1 MVKPIECASLP
12 TFEAASAMSDTPPP
26 PPPGMPPL
34 PPPPPPPGFEGDDEE
49 DEFSE
54 MIDETTTEE
63 VVEQS
68 DESGFSA
75 LPTPPMPEGL
85 DAPPAPPGF
94 DVPPP
99 VPPGF
104 DVPPPVPAGFDAPP
118 PLPPGFDLPAEAAPE
133 FEDES
138 DEWEVDELEI
148 QSFDIS
154 LANLDDVVDEVAES
168 ADEVAPTDTGDL
180 NAALDAAFAADATVG
195 GSDADAFDDP
205 FGAPPAADPF
215 AAAFDETE
223 EEEAA
228 QPPEPAPALSSN
240 LRPAAEVDAIPGDKL
255 YVTLREKEE
264 SVLNPD
270 GTVRQQSIDGELIL
284 RNSSRKDRAWDIEVL
299 LQNTGATDI
308 GGGAITVREL
318 DATQTTNLPYT
329 ASGPRMMILR
339 EHLDTEPERPQESS
353 LSMVFSEH
361 SQEVLI
367 RLSVENIAPV
377 SLTDVV
383 VRRALPDNFELTD
396 GPEYDIKGKE
406 LVWRIGRL
414 PVGESATL
422 EVAPR
427 VTTKSIQRFATG
439 TVSAAYSCEATVS
452 RAQFDAITSRAR
464 QFGYVSPKED
474 DRPDVFHCK
483 LVVENRSSFV
493 VSLSGATVWLAG
505 RSDPFLE
512 MEDIREDIPPEG
524 LWDSLEKR
532 IEAIDKPNFTHEI
545 NYSILPR
552 ANVESTGVLELKERS
567 IKVLDADVNKQYSIS
582 RIRSYVPSDL
592 ECITVVENTGSAPI
606 NVMRLLDDI
615 PGIFNT
621 PTADQVRIEI
631 EGTDLNQD
639 QYRIEVVDGT
649 QLEEQLVSPDS
660 QGHALRITVGT
671 SAPLGLQPGKSLT
684 ISYPLHAEDPSP
696 QNDKLGAPIRAD
708 FSMERFGPV
717 ATRYCNRAPLIRVVH
732 RRRRFSTGKEV
743 FPSAGPGRY
752 EILLMFQNDS
762 DSALEDLSLH
772 DVVPG
777 TFNIEKSTVRS
788 SQSGERVVDYNKESA
803 REGTQVSW
811 PIGRI
816 EKGER
821 IEVVFEIQGDSE
833 SEYKVADAQD
843 YHGATFGDEVDEE
856 PNLPDWVDEATRSLP
871 EPPVRE
877 AEPSSESDE
886 DEDETEEEAEDTS
899 DEVVEAEEEASD
911 DEPVDFSIPQVH
923 SSDSEESEE
932 ESTDDLETDDVEEEA
947 EEAAPPTPDVCPVCG
962 TEAAVG
968 SSSCETCSFQFS

>member
-1 MVKPIECASLP
+1 MVKPIECASTF
-12 TFEAASAMSDTPPP
+12 TFEAASTMSDTPPP

-34 PPPPPPPGFEGDDEE
+34 PPPPPPPGFDVNDEE
-49 DEFSE
+49 DEFSD
-54 MIDETTTEE
+54 MIEQETAEAEVEVNEE
-63 VVEQS
+63 S
-68 DESGFSA
+68 PFA
-75 LPTPPMPEGL
+75 TPPPI
-85 DAPPAPPGF
+85 PPGF

-99 VPPGF
+99 ALPSL
-104 DVPPPVPAGFDAPP
+104 DLPPPAPPAGFEAP
-118 PLPPGFDLPAEAAPE
+118 PLPPGMDGITPPPPPGFEGDTEEVSDDAADD
-133 FEDES
+133 ED
-138 DEWEVDELEI
+138 WVVDGYDI
-148 QSFDIS
+148 QSFDDS
-154 LANLDDVVDEVAES
+154 LASLDELPEEDNAEEQ
-168 ADEVAPTDTGDL
+168 ADISDL
-180 NAALDAAFAADATVG
+180 NAALDSAFVSEPSTAVD
-195 GSDADAFDDP
+195 SPPMDDP
-205 FGAPPAADPF
+205 FGAPPPADPF
-215 AAAFDETE
+215 ASAF
-223 EEEAA
+223 EEAIEEA
-228 QPPEPAPALSSN
+228 TIPREPAPALSSN

-255 YVTLREKEE
+255 HVTLREKEE

-318 DATQTTNLPYT
+318 DATQITNLPYT

-339 EHLDTEPERPQESS
+339 EHIDTEPERSQEAS
-353 LSMVFSEH
+353 LSMVYSEH
-361 SQEVLI
+361 SQEILV

-377 SLTDVV
+377 ALTDVV
-383 VRRALPDNFELTD
+383 VRRALPENFELAE
-396 GPEYDIKGKE
+396 GPEYDIKDKE

-414 PVGESATL
+414 SVGESSTL
-422 EVAPR
+422 EIAPR
-427 VTTKSIQRFATG
+427 VTTRNIQRFATG
-439 TVSAAYSCEATVS
+439 TVSGAYSCEATVS
-452 RAQFDAITSRAR
+452 RAQFDSVTSRAR

-505 RSDPFLE
+505 RNDPFLE
-512 MEDIREDIPPEG
+512 MDDIREDIPPEG

-567 IKVLDADVNKQYSIS
+567 IKVLDAEVNKQYSIS

-592 ECITVVENTGSAPI
+592 DCITVVENTGSAPI

-621 PTADQVRIEI
+621 PSSDQVRIEI
-631 EGTDLNQD
+631 EGTDLNHD

-649 QLEEQLVSPDS
+649 QLEEQLISPDS

-696 QNDKLGAPIRAD
+696 KNDRLAAPIRAD

-717 ATRYCNRAPLIRVVH
+717 ATRFSNRAPMIRVVH

-743 FPSAGPGRY
+743 FPAAGPGRY

-788 SQSGERVVDYNKESA
+788 NQSGERTIDFSKESA
-803 REGTQVSW
+803 REGAHVSW

-816 EKGER
+816 EKNER

-856 PNLPDWVDEATRSLP
+856 PNLPDWVDEATRSMP
-871 EPPVRE
+871 EPPAHEPEPE
-877 AEPSSESDE
+877 AD
-886 DEDETEEEAEDTS
+886 DDAEEAT
-899 DEVVEAEEEASD
+899 DEVVEEPAVTEGEP
-911 DEPVDFSIPQVH
+911 DEDESVDFSKPQVQAIEPEW
-923 SSDSEESEE
+923 DE
-932 ESTDDLETDDVEEEA
+932 VEEEA
-947 EEAAPPTPDVCPVCG
+947 TEDSEEVDGEEAEPQAIPTPDVCPVCG